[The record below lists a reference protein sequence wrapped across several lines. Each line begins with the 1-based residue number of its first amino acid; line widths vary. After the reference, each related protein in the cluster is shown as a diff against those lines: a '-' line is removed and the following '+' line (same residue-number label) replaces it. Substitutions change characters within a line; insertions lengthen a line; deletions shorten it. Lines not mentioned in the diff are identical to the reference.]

1 MNKKFVVQC
10 EYEDGQLF
18 YWKFFNYGFG
28 GHYLT
33 NDIND
38 AAIFPSTASGQKKI
52 KYITDIINNMKDGCM
67 TSEFTI
73 ENNNYLW
80 KSISKFCVCEVF
92 VSLSKEK

>member
-38 AAIFPSTASGQKKI
+38 AAIFPSTASGQKKDKI
-52 KYITDIINNMKDGCM
+52 HYRYYKQHERWLYDIRIYNRK
-67 TSEFTI
+67 
-73 ENNNYLW
+73 
-80 KSISKFCVCEVF
+80 
-92 VSLSKEK
+92 